1 MGLFNRLFG
10 KRPQPTGVYQGKW
23 TLLGGKE
30 PVWRKNSGELYE
42 SELIRAAINAI
53 ATHCSKLNVVIQ
65 GAAKAALRVK
75 LQHAPNE
82 YQTWSQ
88 FFYRLATILNVQN
101 SAFIAPVFDD
111 YGQISGIFALLPSDC
126 DIVEYGGVEYLRYH
140 FGHGETAAIE
150 LENCGL
156 MTNMQYRND
165 MFGES
170 NHALRHTAELIDI
183 VNQGIEEGVKTSAS
197 YRFMA
202 RSTNWAKDE
211 DLAKERKRF
220 TESNFGADAAPGGVL
235 IFPNTYADIKQIET
249 KPYAPDAETMKVIR
263 ESVFE
268 YFGVNEEILKNEA
281 SYGDKWTAF
290 YEGKIEPFAIQFSEV
305 ITRMLYTFREQSQG
319 NRIVA
324 TANRIQYMSNADK
337 LAVTQAFADRG
348 LASIDEIREIWNLP
362 PLPDGLGAAIPVR
375 GEYYDLTAGK
385 EENTDGQNT

>member
-1 MGLFNRLFG
+1 MGLFNKIFG
-10 KRPQPTGVYQGKW
+10 KRPEPTGIYQGKW

-30 PVWRKNSGELYE
+30 PIWRKNGGELYE
-42 SELIRAAINAI
+42 SELIRAAINAV

-65 GAAKAALRVK
+65 GAAKPALQVK

-101 SAFIAPVFDD
+101 SAFIAPVFDE
-111 YGQISGIFALLPSDC
+111 YGRISGIFSLLPSDC
-126 DIVEYGGVEYLRYH
+126 DIVDYGGVEYLRYH
-140 FGHGETAAIE
+140 FGRGETAAIE

-156 MTNMQYRND
+156 MTNMQYRDD

-170 NHALRHTAELIDI
+170 NRALRHTAELIDI

-202 RSTNWAKDE
+202 RSTNWTKDS
-211 DLAKERKRF
+211 DLAKERQRF
-220 TESNFGADAAPGGVL
+220 TASNFGADAAPGGVL
-235 IFPNTYADIKQIET
+235 LFPNTYADIKQIET
-249 KPYAPDAETMKVIR
+249 KPYTVDAETMKVIR

-375 GEYYDLTAGK
+375 GEYYDLTTGK
-385 EENTDGQNT
+385 EEITDGQNT

>member
-1 MGLFNRLFG
+1 MGLFSKLFG
-10 KRPQPTGVYQGKW
+10 SRPEPTGTYSGQW
-23 TLLGGKE
+23 TLLGGTTPK
-30 PVWRKNSGELYE
+30 WRAQGADLYE
-42 SELIRAAINAI
+42 SELIRSAINAI
-53 ATHCSKLNVVIQ
+53 ATQCSKLSVVLQ
-65 GAAKAALRVK
+65 GSAKPALRVK

-111 YGQISGIFALLPSDC
+111 FGQISGIFSLIPSEC
-126 DIVEYGGVEYLRYH
+126 DIVEYGGTEYLRYH
-140 FGHGETAAIE
+140 FHREEAAAIE

-156 MTNMQYRND
+156 MTTHQYKND

-202 RSTNWAKDE
+202 KSTNWSKDS
-211 DLAKERKRF
+211 DLKKERARF
-220 TESNFGADAAPGGVL
+220 SASNFGKEAEAGGL
-235 IFPNTYADIKQIET
+235 LLFPNTYSDIKQIES
-249 KPYAPDAETMKVIR
+249 KPYVVDAPTMQVIR
-263 ESVFE
+263 ENVFD
-268 YFGVNEEILKNEA
+268 YFGVNEAILKNE
-281 SYGDKWTAF
+281 SNGDKWAAF

-305 ITRMLYTFREQSQG
+305 VTKMLYTFREQSQG
-319 NRIVA
+319 NRVTA

-337 LAVTQAFADRG
+337 LQVTQAFADRG

-362 PLPDGLGAAIPVR
+362 PLPDGLGATIPVR
-375 GEYYDLTAGK
+375 GEYYDLATGK
-385 EENTDGQNT
+385 EQSNE